1 MQHDV
6 IPWLNGFYSRSY
18 SSYNPRSLMSQQ
30 MGKKLVGPLS
40 SFDFVDLSPT
50 DPAVVNFD
58 VNLTEGKLL
67 RHPKLNNLEGLL
79 RLNENGGFH
88 SK

>member
-1 MQHDV
+1 
-6 IPWLNGFYSRSY
+6 
-18 SSYNPRSLMSQQ
+18 
-30 MGKKLVGPLS
+30 MGEKLVGPLGP
-40 SFDFVDLSPT
+40 FDFVDLSPT
-50 DPAVVNFD
+50 YSAVVNLD

-67 RHPKLNNLEGLL
+67 RHSKLNNLERLF

>member
-1 MQHDV
+1 MQYDV
-6 IPWLNGFYSRSY
+6 IPWLNGFYSGSY
-18 SSYNPRSLMSQQ
+18 SGYYPRSLMSQQ
-30 MGKKLVGPLS
+30 MGKKLVGPLG

-50 DPAVVNFD
+50 DPAVVNLD
-58 VNLTEGKLL
+58 VNLAEGEFLW
-67 RHPKLNNLEGLL
+67 HAKLNNLKRLL

>member
-1 MQHDV
+1 MQHDM
-6 IPWLNGFYSRSY
+6 IPWLDGFYPWAY
-18 SSYNPRSLMSQQ
+18 SHHYPRSLMTQQ

-50 DPAVVNFD
+50 DPAVVNLD

-67 RHPKLNNLEGLL
+67 RHSKVNNLEGLL